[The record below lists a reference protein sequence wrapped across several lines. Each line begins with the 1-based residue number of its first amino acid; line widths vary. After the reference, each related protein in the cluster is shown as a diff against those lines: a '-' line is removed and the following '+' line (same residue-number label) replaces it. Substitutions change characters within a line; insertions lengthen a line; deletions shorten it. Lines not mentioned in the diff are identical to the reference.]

1 MEQKKDKSASIFFG
15 NDQSAETLFQKINS
29 LEITS
34 QVEVAVSFDN
44 PKRKELFERIIESTN
59 NETLRQNISLI
70 VKRIEQAA
78 FQIAGYTASETE
90 YYQGLFAKH
99 FYSVLHSENYQ
110 TYIEDKIRELHFYC
124 KGLEQDLRTK
134 QHEFIEDREQDKNQ
148 LTEAQRYKCYLENLL
163 IHLNNPAAQ
172 QTGKPKPEQE
182 TPQTFDEL
190 FYNIE
195 LVQPSI
201 DILKEIEPPLID
213 TDYNYIG
220 RLKGIICVWINELQK
235 QGIVKSNYPEE
246 RKLFAALIPQKI
258 KRFSIDESM
267 FGKYQSKA
275 ENNYRADIKT
285 KVSKIKLSQNSH

>member
-44 PKRKELFERIIESTN
+44 PKRKELFERIMEATN

-90 YYQGLFAKH
+90 YYQSLFAKH

-172 QTGKPKPEQE
+172 QTTKEKDTVKYTAKHYVLAYLIECNAKGQSIPNGQKKELEKIGNEKMGTGKGNR
-182 TPQTFDEL
+182 
-190 FYNIE
+190 FYKVFNEIGKKDLNVEKNLIE
-195 LVQPSI
+195 
-201 DILKEIEPPLID
+201 
-213 TDYNYIG
+213 IG
-220 RLKGIICVWINELQK
+220 GDNWRT
-235 QGIVKSNYPEE
+235 IVKDLSNEPETIE
-246 RKLFAALIPQKI
+246 TYL
-258 KRFSIDESM
+258 
-267 FGKYQSKA
+267 QSKQ
-275 ENNYRADIKT
+275 
-285 KVSKIKLSQNSH
+285 L

>member
-44 PKRKELFERIIESTN
+44 PKRKELFERIIEATN

-90 YYQGLFAKH
+90 YYQSLFAKH

-172 QTGKPKPEQE
+172 QTTTEKDTVKYTAKHYVLAYLIECNAKGQSIPNGQKKELEKIGNEKMGTGKGNR
-182 TPQTFDEL
+182 
-190 FYNIE
+190 FYKVFNEIGKKDLNVEKNLIE
-195 LVQPSI
+195 
-201 DILKEIEPPLID
+201 
-213 TDYNYIG
+213 IG
-220 RLKGIICVWINELQK
+220 GDNWRT
-235 QGIVKSNYPEE
+235 IVKDLSNEPETIE
-246 RKLFAALIPQKI
+246 TYL
-258 KRFSIDESM
+258 
-267 FGKYQSKA
+267 QSKQ
-275 ENNYRADIKT
+275 
-285 KVSKIKLSQNSH
+285 L